1 MRLRTDHLRAI
12 RDMVDEVLTQL
23 WRRFDTIYASA
34 GRPSILLRAQLLRR
48 LYSIQRERLLLLMKE
63 MDYTCCSAG
72 LSV

>member
-48 LYSIQRERLLLLMKE
+48 LYSIQRERLLMKE
-63 MDYTCCSAG
+63 TDYTCCSAG

>member
-48 LYSIQRERLLLLMKE
+48 LYSIQRERLLMKE